1 MSLRARTARNIG
13 IVAVL
18 QVFASTVN
26 AITLIVLARL
36 LTPWD
41 FGIVGIAGFVL
52 GVIAQ
57 FNDFGLGPAV
67 IQRQTD
73 VEEALY
79 TGGALR
85 ILIALALFIVTFLT
99 ADVATLMFGAEEVVN
114 VIRVSALMFFFT
126 SAGFVS
132 TIRLTKELRFG
143 RLAMVTATIS
153 LVSAL
158 SSVTIALLWP
168 SYWAMIV
175 GPIIGSSVG
184 LVALYKVCPWKMK
197 FKIDRRIAKEL
208 FAYGKHVF
216 LTAFLVFL
224 IFHLDDA
231 FVGAFLG
238 LTVLGYYFMAYR
250 WSSYIAKFLTKVV
263 YRVMFPTYA
272 HIQEQ
277 PARLRRG
284 YIQTLDLLSL
294 VSFPL
299 YFALI
304 IVAPEFVTLLIGEK
318 WTPAIL
324 SLQILC
330 FFGLMRTLTEPAG
343 NVFLAIGKSKIL
355 SMTNLLNLII
365 MVIFIYPVSVNY
377 GIEGVSFLIV
387 MMYLTHMIIL
397 WWLVTKNINVT
408 FSELGETFRG
418 PFLSSILMLVIMIMA
433 KIFIGQGIVAL
444 VLTVLVGVAVYL
456 AVIYAY
462 EGDRIR
468 YYWRDIRTILKARNQ
483 T

>member
-1 MSLRARTARNIG
+1 MSLRAKTARNIG

-18 QVFASTVN
+18 QVTASAVS

-41 FGIVGIAGFVL
+41 FGVVAIAGFVL
-52 GVIAQ
+52 GIISQ
-57 FNDFGLGPAV
+57 FSDFGFGPAV

-85 ILIALALFIVTFLT
+85 ILVALVLFISAFLT
-99 ADVATLMFGAEEVVN
+99 ADVAAWIFGTVEVVA
-114 VIRVSALMFFFT
+114 VIRVSALMFFLT

-132 TIRLTKELRFG
+132 TTRLTKDLRFG
-143 RLAMVTATIS
+143 KLAIVSVVIS
-153 LVSAL
+153 LVSA
-158 SSVTIALLWP
+158 STSIAFAWFWP
-168 SYWAMIV
+168 SYWAMVI

-184 LVALYKVCPWKMK
+184 LIALYLVCPWKMR
-197 FKIDRRIAKEL
+197 FKIDWRIAKEL
-208 FAYGKHVF
+208 FAYGKYV
-216 LTAFLVFL
+216 LLMAFLVFM

-238 LTVLGYYFMAYR
+238 LTVLGYYYVAYR
-250 WSSYIAKFLTKVV
+250 WSSFFAKFLTKLV

-272 HIQEQ
+272 QIQKQ
-277 PARLRRG
+277 PAKLKRG

-294 VSFPL
+294 ASFPL

-304 IVAPEFVTLLIGEK
+304 IVAPEFVTFLLGDQ
-318 WTPAIL
+318 WMPAVL

-330 FFGLMRTLTEPAG
+330 FFGVMRTLTEPAG
-343 NVFLAIGKSKIL
+343 NVFLAIGKSKLL

-365 MVIFIYPVSVNY
+365 LVIFIYPATVYY
-377 GIEGVSFLIV
+377 GIEGVSFLMV
-387 MMYLTHMIIL
+387 MMYMSHIIIL
-397 WWLVTKNINVT
+397 WWLITKNIDVT
-408 FSELGETFRG
+408 FSEIGDTFRG
-418 PFLSSILMLVIMIMA
+418 PMLSSILM
-433 KIFIGQGIVAL
+433 FIAMLLTKTVLGPGAIGF
-444 VLTVLVGVAVYL
+444 VLTVLIGMVTYL
-456 AVIYAY
+456 VVIYAC

-468 YYWRDIRTILKARNQ
+468 YYWREIKTLLFFRD
-483 T
+483 